1 LFKDKEEYDNLI
13 KYAPIIQK
21 LQKEHIE
28 VSSFAQIDMM
38 HKDAA

>member
-13 KYAPIIQK
+13 KYASVIQK
-21 LQKEHIE
+21 LQKERIE
-28 VSSFAQIDMM
+28 VSSFAQIGMM